1 MLGAILGLM
10 AYAAIFWSVIP
21 CENIKVRAVIALMA
35 AVICILMYKIPLL
48 GYLMKICPGPVIM
61 HKWIVPISI
70 YYGSQ
75 YAPEYADKMEL
86 IGKLLFLAGSCM
98 YALFSL
104 LFTSWGFFKT
114 GRLFNRHRDRD
125 TRENKSAKR
134 KKATESDTDIKPNVK
149 KISSVTTK
157 LLKSIKEFFAKI
169 ISSLKR
175 ITRHSKP
182 KKKQSAKRKK
192 SNASVKKNKTYTNN
206 NNIVNDNN
214 FNTDSDGFI
223 NNNDTNK
230 VYRKNSGKENS
241 EIFFFRGCNDME
253 SCIRRY
259 NMLMREYHPNKE
271 NGDDIIC
278 NKINEEYEAI
288 RRKYASESKSQ
299 TDKRECS

>member
-10 AYAAIFWSVIP
+10 AYAAIFWSMIP

-35 AVICILMYKIPLL
+35 AMICILMYKIPLL

-61 HKWIVPISI
+61 HKWIVSIGI

-86 IGKLLFLAGSCM
+86 AGKLLFLAGSCM

-114 GRLFNRHRDRD
+114 GRLFDRHRDTSR
-125 TRENKSAKR
+125 NKSTKR
-134 KKATESDTDIKPNVK
+134 KKSAESDTDIKPNVK
-149 KISSVTTK
+149 KIASVTAK
-157 LLKSIKEFFAKI
+157 LLNSIKEFFKKI
-169 ISSLKR
+169 IASLKR
-175 ITRHSKP
+175 IIGHSKP

-192 SNASVKKNKTYTNN
+192 LSAVAKKSKTYSNNSNA
-206 NNIVNDNN
+206 INDNN
-214 FNTDSDGFI
+214 FNTDTDDSI
-223 NNNDTNK
+223 NNNDINK
-230 VYRKNSGKENS
+230 VYRKNAGKENS
-241 EIFFFRGCNDME
+241 EIFFFRGCNDLE

-271 NGDDIIC
+271 NGDDVIC
-278 NKINEEYEAI
+278 NKINEEYEDI
-288 RRKYASESKSQ
+288 CKKYKSVSGSQ